1 MPSNIQVILQQDVD
15 KLGKSGELVRVRPG
29 FARNFLLPRQL
40 AVPATSAA
48 VRRIEHEK
56 AVALARAEKGKKEA
70 REVAATLSALVI
82 KITQKAG
89 EDGRLFGSVTAKDIA
104 NAVTKALAAQAAT
117 VGGGAPTDKPGT
129 APTEKPGVVDD
140 LRKRIQLAEAIKSVG
155 TYEIVV
161 KLVSDVVATLKVEVA
176 AK

>member
-1 MPSNIQVILQQDVD
+1 MPANIQVILQQDVD

-56 AVALARAEKGKKEA
+56 QVALAKAEKGKKEA
-70 REVAATLSALVI
+70 REIAAKVDALSI
-82 KITQKAG
+82 KLSLKAG
-89 EDGRLFGSVTAKDIA
+89 EDGKLFGSVGTKDLEHAI
-104 NAVTKALAAQAAT
+104 AAQ
-117 VGGGAPTDKPGT
+117 GLKID
-129 APTEKPGVVDD
+129 
-140 LRKRIQLAEAIKSVG
+140 RKKIHLAEPIKQVG
-155 TYEIVV
+155 SYEIPV
-161 KLVSDVVATLKVEVA
+161 KLVSDVGATLKVEVV

>member
-1 MPSNIQVILQQDVD
+1 MPANIQVILQQDVD

-56 AVALARAEKGKKEA
+56 QVALAKAEKGKKEA
-70 REVAATLSALVI
+70 RELAAQIDALSIKLTL
-82 KITQKAG
+82 KAG
-89 EDGRLFGSVTAKDIA
+89 EDGKLFGSVGTKDLEHAI
-104 NAVTKALAAQAAT
+104 AAQ
-117 VGGGAPTDKPGT
+117 
-129 APTEKPGVVDD
+129 GVKID
-140 LRKRIQLAEAIKSVG
+140 RKKIHLAEPIKQLGS
-155 TYEIVV
+155 YEIPV
-161 KLVSDVVATLKVEVA
+161 KLVSDVGATLKVEVV

>member
-1 MPSNIQVILQQDVD
+1 MPANIQVILQQDVD

-56 AVALARAEKGKKEA
+56 QVALAKAEKSKKEA
-70 REVAATLSALVI
+70 REIAAKIDALAIKLTL
-82 KITQKAG
+82 KAG
-89 EDGRLFGSVTAKDIA
+89 EDGKLFGSVGTKDLEHAI
-104 NAVTKALAAQAAT
+104 AAQ
-117 VGGGAPTDKPGT
+117 GLKID
-129 APTEKPGVVDD
+129 
-140 LRKRIQLAEAIKSVG
+140 RKKIQLAEPIKQLG
-155 TYEIVV
+155 TYEIPV
-161 KLVSDVVATLKVEVA
+161 KLVGDVGATLKVEVV